1 MEGVSVIIK
10 ALNEEKYIEA
20 AIQSAL
26 TEVKKFGGEVILA
39 DSGSTDQTIE
49 IASKFPITIVQL
61 ADPNEASCGIGPQLG
76 YLETKGEY
84 LYLLDGDMELVP
96 GFIKSALNEFKLDQK
111 LAGVGGLIEDTGQIS
126 SEYHIRN
133 QMAERGSNK
142 GIVSHLG
149 CGGMYRTS
157 AIKSVGYFSNRNL
170 HSFEELELGVRLSH
184 AGWKMIRLS
193 KASIR
198 HHIHQNG
205 SYALLLVRWK
215 TRRWMG
221 AGECIRSALG
231 KGHFSTILPKFMFLY
246 ITAIWLITLFF
257 VLTLPIHWLAKLL
270 IASSIFI
277 FPFTVMSMRYKDF
290 GSGVYGVISWVFSLA
305 GVIRGLL
312 TPQVDPTSPIIRK
325 VIKQGAWVQGQIG
338 GQE

>member
-1 MEGVSVIIK
+1 
-10 ALNEEKYIEA
+10 
-20 AIQSAL
+20 
-26 TEVKKFGGEVILA
+26 
-39 DSGSTDQTIE
+39 
-49 IASKFPITIVQL
+49 
-61 ADPNEASCGIGPQLG
+61 
-76 YLETKGEY
+76 
-84 LYLLDGDMELVP
+84 
-96 GFIKSALNEFKLDQK
+96 
-111 LAGVGGLIEDTGQIS
+111 
-126 SEYHIRN
+126 
-133 QMAERGSNK
+133 
-142 GIVSHLG
+142 
-149 CGGMYRTS
+149 
-157 AIKSVGYFSNRNL
+157 
-170 HSFEELELGVRLSH
+170 
-184 AGWKMIRLS
+184 
-193 KASIR
+193 
-198 HHIHQNG
+198 
-205 SYALLLVRWK
+205 
-215 TRRWMG
+215 MG